1 MGGIFT
7 DPIRGCFRRL
17 APVRTEF
24 SIGRTIL
31 DLPKISIRV
40 APELFTAIVL
50 DLALILSLV
59 LIHMPIHVPIHLPI
73 HVPIHVPIYVLAQ
86 RLSTSTMVR
95 R

>member
-17 APVRTEF
+17 APVWSES
-24 SIGRTIL
+24 SIGRVIL

-50 DLALILSLV
+50 GLALILSLGY
-59 LIHMPIHVPIHLPI
+59 IHMPIHMPIHL
-73 HVPIHVPIYVLAQ
+73 PIHVPIYVLAQ
-86 RLSTSTMVR
+86 RLSTGTMVR